1 MIFSRDLSGY
11 SVAVIKELPIVGST
25 AISNGALLQD
35 SATAGQLYCELQAT
49 TWVDTIGLFWDATMT
64 TSTDTGTAAAGTLP
78 YRKVIINPHA
88 VFMAEYEKSATNNI
102 TAVAYSAGTWTI
114 TSETSV
120 GDWLYHTDS
129 LAAAGL
135 LMYIG
140 STSTTANFSSVATPT
155 AATPP
160 ATANILMHIHG
171 AMKGQLAN
179 QYARIDLTADATQI
193 DSTGTYS
200 GVGLAVIDSY
210 YSGRSGGLE
219 SLRFA
224 DHNNT
229 VDTKAR
235 FFSEITAVDHAL
247 NEI

>member
-11 SVAVIKELPIVGST
+11 SVAVIKELPMGTGITVV
-25 AISNGALLQD
+25 NGALLQ
-35 SATAGQLYCELQAT
+35 SPATADQMYCTLQAT
-49 TWVDTIGLFWDATMT
+49 TWIDTIGLYWDVGTVT
-64 TSTDTGTAAAGTLP
+64 TGAVESGTLQ
-78 YRKVIINPHA
+78 YKKVVINPHA
-88 VFMAEYEKSATNNI
+88 VFMAEYENNTTNNL
-102 TAVAYSAGTWTI
+102 TSVTYSDHTWSKS
-114 TSETSV
+114 TSETAV
-120 GDWLYHTDS
+120 GDWFYHTDS

-140 STSTTANFSSVATPT
+140 SKSTTSNFTSVATPT

-160 ATANILMHIHG
+160 ASGNILMHIHG
-171 AMKGQLAN
+171 CMKGPAAGT
-179 QYARIDLTADATQI
+179 YERIDLTADAAQI
-193 DSTGTYS
+193 DTATAYT
-200 GVGLAVIDSY
+200 GVGLVVIDSY

-224 DHNNT
+224 NHDDT

-247 NEI
+247 NKI